1 MGYVNSLEGNEFPGG
16 FFSQSLSKEP
26 GNHPF
31 EKKGISSLTA
41 TPSLLGFDVKDSEE
55 FTQPQSSCGVEESFP
70 QWLTAYPEA
79 RQKRGRARGEFG
91 GSSRRAAGG
100 QKAGR
105 FFLDWKRQ
113 VFCLLGGSEGSG
125 LVGTFFRLWNSC
137 HSFPS

>member
-79 RQKRGRARGEFG
+79 RQKRGRARANLGEVAVGRPVGKKQPFFFG
-91 GSSRRAAGG
+91 LEEASVLFVGG
-100 QKAGR
+100 VGGEWIGGN
-105 FFLDWKRQ
+105 FFSP
-113 VFCLLGGSEGSG
+113 VE
-125 LVGTFFRLWNSC
+125 
-137 HSFPS
+137 